1 MRARWSAD
9 RFLCKWKVANVRQV
23 GTRFYAVHGSQDRIH
38 VRGDAVQDV
47 RMLADAPLRSL
58 LSRPT
63 ERALDLLNIAGGVYA
78 VDRISKRKANA
89 SNDFGI
95 RSLRVCF
102 AVHDLVFW
110 QRREVVEALTELLC
124 FLTDDNWSVA
134 FQNETSTSPPRE
146 RQLRLDLPWTRKPQR
161 IALYSGGLDS
171 AAGLANR
178 VTSGV
183 DDYLLVTVGH
193 HSGLRH
199 RCAHQVQR
207 LSQLTNTLQQLHT
220 TLVVHLKGGAAKRI
234 SQQERSQRSRAFLFC
249 AAAAVIA
256 QSCEVEQIEV
266 FENGVGAIN
275 LPLMAG
281 MLAGGLA
288 TRGAHPTFLRLMSRI
303 ASDVAER
310 SVVYSLPFS
319 EHTKAEMLAPL
330 QAYGLRKWAEL
341 SRSCVHTSWRVRRT
355 THCGQCPGCIER
367 RQAFFAAGM
376 TEVAGGQYSFDL
388 ARGEPLVPENADYL
402 RCYLDDAAAWLN
414 DDERVRRR
422 LHWHLTGTD
431 VPGEHHAG
439 IADRQRRHAREV
451 LAAFGHLTVQRA
463 TKVAAS
469 PRETPPSIFSKASP

>member
-1 MRARWSAD
+1 MRQAETKS
-9 RFLCKWKVANVRQV
+9 F
-23 GTRFYAVHGSQDRIH
+23 AVHASHDRIH

-63 ERALDLLNIAGGVYA
+63 AHALDLLNIAGGVYA
-78 VDRISKRKANA
+78 VDRISKRRP
-89 SNDFGI
+89 STGNDFGI
-95 RSLRVCF
+95 RTLRVCF
-102 AVHDLVFW
+102 TVHNLAFW
-110 QRREVVEALTELLC
+110 QRREVADALTELLC
-124 FLTDDNWSVA
+124 FLTDDNWSVTFIREA
-134 FQNETSTSPPRE
+134 LTPPPQE
-146 RQLRLDLPWTRKPQR
+146 CQLRLDLPWMRRPRR

-178 VTSGV
+178 VASGV

-199 RCAHQVQR
+199 RCSYQVRR
-207 LSQLTNTLQQLHT
+207 LSQLTDTPQQLHA
-220 TLVVHLKGGAAKRI
+220 TLVVHLNGGVAKRI

-249 AAAAVIA
+249 AAAAVVA

-303 ASDVAER
+303 ASAVAER
-310 SVVYSLPFS
+310 NVLYSLPFS

-330 QAYGLRKWAEL
+330 RAQGLQSWAEL

-355 THCGQCPGCIER
+355 AHCGQCPGCIER

-376 TEVAGGQYSFDL
+376 TESAVGQYSIDL
-388 ARGEPLVPENADYL
+388 PQDKPLVPDSADYL

-414 DDERVRRR
+414 DDAQVRRR

-431 VPGEHHAG
+431 VPSEHHAG
-439 IADRQRRHAREV
+439 IADRQRRHALEV
-451 LAAFGHLTVQRA
+451 LAAFGHLTAQRA
-463 TKVAAS
+463 VKIVASRRGAKRA
-469 PRETPPSIFSKASP
+469 PRYSRKPPHELREH

>member
-1 MRARWSAD
+1 M
-9 RFLCKWKVANVRQV
+9 
-23 GTRFYAVHGSQDRIH
+23 
-38 VRGDAVQDV
+38 QDV
-47 RMLADAPLRSL
+47 RVLADAPLRSL

-63 ERALDLLNIAGGVYA
+63 ARAMDLLNIAGGVYA
-78 VDRISKRKANA
+78 VDRISKRKASA
-89 SNDFGI
+89 GNDFGI
-95 RSLRVCF
+95 RSLGVCF
-102 AVHDLVFW
+102 AVHDLAFW

-124 FLTDDNWSVA
+124 FLTDDNWSVT
-134 FQNETSTSPPRE
+134 FQSEALTPPPHE
-146 RQLRLDLPWTRKPQR
+146 RQLRLDLPWTRKPRR

-199 RCAHQVQR
+199 RCSHQVQR
-207 LSQLTNTLQQLHT
+207 LSQLTDTLQQLHT

-249 AAAAVIA
+249 AAAAVVA
-256 QSCEVEQIEV
+256 QSCEVEQIDV

-303 ASDVAER
+303 ASAVAER
-310 SVVYSLPFS
+310 NVFYSLPFS
-319 EHTKAEMLAPL
+319 EKTKAEMLAPL
-330 QAYGLRKWAEL
+330 REHGLQKWAES

-367 RQAFFAAGM
+367 QQAFFAAGM
-376 TEVAGGQYSFDL
+376 TEITDGQYSFDL
-388 ARGEPLVPENADYL
+388 ARGEPLVQESADYL

-414 DDERVRRR
+414 DDAQVRRR

-431 VPGEHHAG
+431 VPSEQHAG
-439 IADRQRRHAREV
+439 IADRRRRHAQEV
-451 LAAFGHLTVQRA
+451 LAAFGQRSA
-463 TKVAAS
+463 PPRS
-469 PRETPPSIFSKASP
+469 PRCRAELAPRYSRKLPHELRKH